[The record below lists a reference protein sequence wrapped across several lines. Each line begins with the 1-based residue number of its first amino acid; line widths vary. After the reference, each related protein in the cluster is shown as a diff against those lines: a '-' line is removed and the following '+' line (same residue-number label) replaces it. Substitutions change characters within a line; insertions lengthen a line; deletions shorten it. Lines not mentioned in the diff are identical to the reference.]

1 MLHIRKIFVRN
12 DVNLEP
18 NCNECYQHGVLICHE
33 LPQIDLVCITII
45 PQTNILM
52 VTCPCELCDMCS
64 RVALTHRIFPPS
76 GAEGT
81 TMCLPICCN
90 LSYVALHSSSCR
102 GPSFAH
108 SKNEREVMQA
118 AVPCPSGTI
127 IFATPHFKQM
137 EFEISRS
144 TLELQTFRAL
154 RVNICS
160 ITRLRLISRLHFLR
174 HLRPCVDVDVTAVQ
188 WEP

>member
-1 MLHIRKIFVRN
+1 MHEIEMLHIRKIFVRN

-18 NCNECYQHGVLICHE
+18 NCNECYQHGVFICHE

-81 TMCLPICCN
+81 TMCLEEHSDMLQSIVCGI
-90 LSYVALHSSSCR
+90 ALLIMQ
-102 GPSFAH
+102 GP
-108 SKNEREVMQA
+108 KLR
-118 AVPCPSGTI
+118 T
-127 IFATPHFKQM
+127 
-137 EFEISRS
+137 FE
-144 TLELQTFRAL
+144 E
-154 RVNICS
+154 
-160 ITRLRLISRLHFLR
+160 
-174 HLRPCVDVDVTAVQ
+174 
-188 WEP
+188 